1 MGRAGKGSKTV
12 AKPIFLDP
20 TGRRGRW
27 TGRSLAAL
35 ILLVLTATAVLAF
48 TIIEVPIPAP
58 LPLRMDQAHHGLIDR
73 IAGAGRRVAEAT
85 FGHRWLP
92 PSPRGA
98 TGRQVVSA
106 FYVPWDEASRAS
118 LAAHVNELDW
128 VIPTAAFVTGP
139 DHHFEAQPD
148 PHFDAI
154 MAGAQRRPLILPMV
168 QNAAN
173 QHFDGPGITAL
184 LHDPRASARLLD
196 QIEQM
201 VAMRHGAG
209 IVFDFEEIPPPASAT
224 ICASLPRPI
233 AASIPTAGPS
243 RWRRRSAIP
252 TGISP
257 PMPMSPTR
265 SS

>member
-1 MGRAGKGSKTV
+1 
-12 AKPIFLDP
+12 
-20 TGRRGRW
+20 
-27 TGRSLAAL
+27 L

-98 TGRQVVSA
+98 SGRQVVSA
-106 FYVPWDEASRAS
+106 FYVPWDESSRAS

-139 DHHFEAQPD
+139 DIISRPSPIRSSTRSWRARS
-148 PHFDAI
+148 
-154 MAGAQRRPLILPMV
+154 GRPLILPMV
-168 QNAAN
+168 QNATN
-173 QHFDGPGITAL
+173 GHFDGAGITAL
-184 LHDPRASARLLD
+184 LHDPRASAHLLD
-196 QIEQM
+196 LLEQM

-209 IVFDFEEIPPPASAT
+209 IVFDFEEIPAAGQPRLSALSREANRRFDT
-224 ICASLPRPI
+224 HGWTVSM
-233 AASIPTAGPS
+233 AAPVGDPDWNLA
-243 RWRRRSAIP
+243 AYA
-252 TGISP
+252 
-257 PMPMSPTR
+257 MSPTR